1 MSSLKSQF
9 AIRQDLLEQLT
20 LYLKEANLRSSYTGL
35 AWIKIENAH
44 ALHTSLGFLAGQ
56 KVIVDLGR
64 QLLDIAQFENCL
76 FSPSEAE
83 FVLILPFLKNPVIAE
98 LAIEKIKQALV
109 TCEQDNDTKQKLIA
123 HIGVGV
129 NDSTSVDATELC
141 LLSETAL
148 NQAASSTKKLAIL
161 NNWQSLKSA
170 SSMNIEEELNRAI
183 EQSELELYF
192 QPKINIKEKTVYSFE
207 VLLRWNRGGT
217 YIPPDQFIPQAEK
230 SDVIFAMTKW
240 VIHSALRAL
249 KALQDQHKDTEL
261 KVSINIS
268 KPCFTNNWLEDVLK
282 NALSIWNVNGANVIL
297 EITETAFMEGL
308 KTIQKCCSGI
318 RNSTGCQI
326 SIDDFGTGFS
336 SFEFFKEVHAEELKI
351 DKTFV
356 TNINQS
362 SRLQNIV
369 RCMVDLAKSANM
381 KIVVEGIETEEELK
395 EILALDVDYTQGYLF
410 SRPLAEL
417 DLALWMKNKIKHVE
431 SSLENISKHSG

>member
-20 LYLKEANLRSSYTGL
+20 LYLKEANFRSSYTGL

-98 LAIEKIKQALV
+98 LAIEKIKQALA
-109 TCEQDNDTKQKLIA
+109 TCEQDNDTKQKLITQ
-123 HIGVGV
+123 IGVGV

-240 VIHSALRAL
+240 VIHS
-249 KALQDQHKDTEL
+249 
-261 KVSINIS
+261 V
-268 KPCFTNNWLEDVLK
+268 
-282 NALSIWNVNGANVIL
+282 NV
-297 EITETAFMEGL
+297 
-308 KTIQKCCSGI
+308 
-318 RNSTGCQI
+318 
-326 SIDDFGTGFS
+326 
-336 SFEFFKEVHAEELKI
+336 
-351 DKTFV
+351 
-356 TNINQS
+356 
-362 SRLQNIV
+362 
-369 RCMVDLAKSANM
+369 
-381 KIVVEGIETEEELK
+381 
-395 EILALDVDYTQGYLF
+395 
-410 SRPLAEL
+410 
-417 DLALWMKNKIKHVE
+417 
-431 SSLENISKHSG
+431 